1 MFQNTDDEFKVVI
14 SNANIQTLEN
24 GSLTI
29 REVREENSG
38 EYMCQAVN
46 GVGPEAS
53 TVVRLIVN
61 GSLILLYLKL
71 IMY

>member
-1 MFQNTDDEFKVVI
+1 MVI

-29 REVREENSG
+29 REVSEENSG

-46 GVGPEAS
+46 GVGPGAS
-53 TVVRLIVN
+53 TVIHLTVN
-61 GSLILLYLKL
+61 GMRMLSFSITV
-71 IMY
+71 